1 RSTARCGRA
10 SPKGRG
16 SPRWIRA
23 FRSPKPPPRTRGCRR
38 ARMWGRSCLWWDE
51 PRERPRLSA
60 VQERGPNQEDDLFPM
75 NMRNL
80 LLPATALSLALA
92 ACSQQPAETE
102 TTQTASYDGEVVP
115 EGKAAEAPPPI
126 KPTDVPTRGGDGS
139 PIELATL
146 TEADVSGA
154 KLKGEL
160 ACSFA
165 DDEGAQPILL
175 AQGDVASEE
184 PSRGIVKVGDTI
196 ETVSANGGF
205 DA

>member
-1 RSTARCGRA
+1 
-10 SPKGRG
+10 
-16 SPRWIRA
+16 
-23 FRSPKPPPRTRGCRR
+23 
-38 ARMWGRSCLWWDE
+38 
-51 PRERPRLSA
+51 
-60 VQERGPNQEDDLFPM
+60 M
-75 NMRNL
+75 NMRIL
-80 LLPATALSLALA
+80 LFPVTSLALALA
-92 ACSQQPAETE
+92 ACSQPSQTE
-102 TTQTASYDGEVVP
+102 TAPTGSADNA
-115 EGKAAEAPPPI
+115 KAAEAPPPI

-139 PIELATL
+139 PIELAML

-184 PSRGIVKVGDTI
+184 PSRGIVKVGDSI

-205 DA
+205 DAMAKGTKFYAKGLELRVALTGLAQGEGESPPRPATLTADRADGARRVFAGLWQCGP

>member
-1 RSTARCGRA
+1 
-10 SPKGRG
+10 
-16 SPRWIRA
+16 
-23 FRSPKPPPRTRGCRR
+23 
-38 ARMWGRSCLWWDE
+38 
-51 PRERPRLSA
+51 
-60 VQERGPNQEDDLFPM
+60 M

-80 LLPATALSLALA
+80 LFPVTSLALALA
-92 ACSQQPAETE
+92 ACSQPSQTE
-102 TTQTASYDGEVVP
+102 TAPTGSADNA
-115 EGKAAEAPPPI
+115 KAAEAPPPI

-139 PIELATL
+139 PIDLAML

-184 PSRGIVKVGDTI
+184 PSRGIVKVGDSI

-205 DA
+205 DAMAKGTKFYAKGLELRVALTGLAQGEGESPPRPATLTADRADGARRVFAGLWQCGP

>member
-1 RSTARCGRA
+1 
-10 SPKGRG
+10 
-16 SPRWIRA
+16 
-23 FRSPKPPPRTRGCRR
+23 
-38 ARMWGRSCLWWDE
+38 
-51 PRERPRLSA
+51 
-60 VQERGPNQEDDLFPM
+60 M

-80 LLPATALSLALA
+80 LFPVTSLALALA
-92 ACSQQPAETE
+92 ACSQPSQTE
-102 TTQTASYDGEVVP
+102 TAPTGSADNA
-115 EGKAAEAPPPI
+115 KAAEAPPPI

-139 PIELATL
+139 PIELAVL

-184 PSRGIVKVGDTI
+184 PSRGIVKVGDSI

-205 DA
+205 DAMAKGTKFYAKGLELRVALTGLAQGEGESPPRPATLTADRADGARRVFAGLWQCGP

>member
-1 RSTARCGRA
+1 
-10 SPKGRG
+10 
-16 SPRWIRA
+16 
-23 FRSPKPPPRTRGCRR
+23 
-38 ARMWGRSCLWWDE
+38 
-51 PRERPRLSA
+51 
-60 VQERGPNQEDDLFPM
+60 M
-75 NMRNL
+75 NMRKL
-80 LLPATALSLALA
+80 LFPVTSLALALA
-92 ACSQQPAETE
+92 ACSQPSQTE
-102 TTQTASYDGEVVP
+102 TAPTGSADNA
-115 EGKAAEAPPPI
+115 KAAEAPPPI

-139 PIELATL
+139 PIELAML

-184 PSRGIVKVGDTI
+184 PSRGIVKVGDSI

-205 DA
+205 DAMAKGTKFYAKGLELRVALTGLAQGEGESPPRPATLTADRADGARRVFAGLWQCGP

>member
-1 RSTARCGRA
+1 
-10 SPKGRG
+10 
-16 SPRWIRA
+16 
-23 FRSPKPPPRTRGCRR
+23 
-38 ARMWGRSCLWWDE
+38 
-51 PRERPRLSA
+51 
-60 VQERGPNQEDDLFPM
+60 M
-75 NMRNL
+75 NMRSL
-80 LLPATALSLALA
+80 LFPVTSLALALA
-92 ACSQQPAETE
+92 ACSQPSQTE
-102 TTQTASYDGEVVP
+102 TAPTGSADNA
-115 EGKAAEAPPPI
+115 KAAEAPPPI

-139 PIELATL
+139 PIELAML

-184 PSRGIVKVGDTI
+184 PSRGIVKVGDSI

-205 DA
+205 DAMAKGTKFYAKGLELRVALTGLAQGEGESPPRPATLTADRADGARRVFAGLWQCGP

>member
-1 RSTARCGRA
+1 
-10 SPKGRG
+10 
-16 SPRWIRA
+16 
-23 FRSPKPPPRTRGCRR
+23 
-38 ARMWGRSCLWWDE
+38 
-51 PRERPRLSA
+51 
-60 VQERGPNQEDDLFPM
+60 
-75 NMRNL
+75 MRNL
-80 LLPATALSLALA
+80 LFPVTSLALALA
-92 ACSQQPAETE
+92 ACSQPSQTE
-102 TTQTASYDGEVVP
+102 TAPTGSADNA
-115 EGKAAEAPPPI
+115 KAAEAPPPI

-139 PIELATL
+139 PIELAML

-184 PSRGIVKVGDTI
+184 PSRGIVKVGDSI

-205 DA
+205 DAMAKGTKFYAKGLELRVALTGLAQGEGESPPRPATLTADRADGARRVFAGLWQCGP

>member
-1 RSTARCGRA
+1 
-10 SPKGRG
+10 
-16 SPRWIRA
+16 
-23 FRSPKPPPRTRGCRR
+23 
-38 ARMWGRSCLWWDE
+38 
-51 PRERPRLSA
+51 
-60 VQERGPNQEDDLFPM
+60 M
-75 NMRNL
+75 NMRIL
-80 LLPATALSLALA
+80 LFPVTSLALALA
-92 ACSQQPAETE
+92 ACSQPSQTE
-102 TTQTASYDGEVVP
+102 TAPTGSADNA
-115 EGKAAEAPPPI
+115 KAAEAPPPI

-139 PIELATL
+139 PIELAVL

-184 PSRGIVKVGDTI
+184 PSRGIVKVGDSI

-205 DA
+205 DAMAKGTKFYAKGLELRVALTGLAQGEGESPPRPATLTADRADGARRVFAGLWQCGP

>member
-1 RSTARCGRA
+1 
-10 SPKGRG
+10 
-16 SPRWIRA
+16 
-23 FRSPKPPPRTRGCRR
+23 
-38 ARMWGRSCLWWDE
+38 
-51 PRERPRLSA
+51 
-60 VQERGPNQEDDLFPM
+60 M

-80 LLPATALSLALA
+80 LFPVTSLALALA
-92 ACSQQPAETE
+92 ACSQPSQTE
-102 TTQTASYDGEVVP
+102 TAPTGSADNA
-115 EGKAAEAPPPI
+115 KAAEAPPPI

-139 PIELATL
+139 PIELAML

-184 PSRGIVKVGDTI
+184 PSRGIVKVGDSI

-205 DA
+205 DAMAKGTKFYAKGLELRVALTGLAQGEGESPPRPATLTADRADGARRVFAGLWQCGP

>member
-1 RSTARCGRA
+1 
-10 SPKGRG
+10 
-16 SPRWIRA
+16 
-23 FRSPKPPPRTRGCRR
+23 
-38 ARMWGRSCLWWDE
+38 
-51 PRERPRLSA
+51 
-60 VQERGPNQEDDLFPM
+60 M

-80 LLPATALSLALA
+80 LFPVTSLALALA
-92 ACSQQPAETE
+92 ACSQPSQTE
-102 TTQTASYDGEVVP
+102 TAPTGSADNA
-115 EGKAAEAPPPI
+115 KAAEAPPPI

-139 PIELATL
+139 PIELAML

-184 PSRGIVKVGDTI
+184 PSRGIVKIGDTI

-205 DA
+205 DRMAKGTKFYAKGLELRVALTGPAQGEGESPPRPATLTADRADGARRVFAGLWQCGP